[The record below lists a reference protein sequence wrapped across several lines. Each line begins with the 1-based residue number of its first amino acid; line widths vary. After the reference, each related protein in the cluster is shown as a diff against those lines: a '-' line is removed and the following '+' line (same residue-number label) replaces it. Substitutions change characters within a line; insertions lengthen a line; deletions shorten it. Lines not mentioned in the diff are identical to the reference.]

1 MMATELDVTQF
12 ASLSRGKVVRV
23 TVPAKVAF
31 DLGEF
36 TRMVEGL
43 AERLGCLPCLS
54 GAACF
59 FDLERFFGVDP
70 EGKVQP
76 QEAVGPMF

>member
-1 MMATELDVTQF
+1 MAAELDVSQI

-23 TVPAKVAF
+23 SVPAKVAF

-36 TRMVEGL
+36 TKMVEGL

-59 FDLERFFGVDP
+59 FDLERFYGVDP
-70 EGKVQP
+70 AGKVQP
-76 QEAVGPMF
+76 IEAVGPMF

>member
-1 MMATELDVTQF
+1 MAMELDVSQI

-23 TVPAKVAF
+23 SVPAKVAF

-36 TRMVEGL
+36 TKMVEGL

-59 FDLERFFGVDP
+59 FDLERFLAVDP
-70 EGKVQP
+70 EGKF
-76 QEAVGPMF
+76 EAVGPMF